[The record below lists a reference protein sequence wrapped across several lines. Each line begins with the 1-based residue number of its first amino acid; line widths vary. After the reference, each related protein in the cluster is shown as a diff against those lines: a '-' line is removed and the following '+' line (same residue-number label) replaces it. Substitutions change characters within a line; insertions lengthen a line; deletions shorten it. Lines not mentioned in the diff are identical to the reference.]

1 MSRIRNLP
9 LAITMLFV
17 GLGLA
22 AVFFLSRGDPGAVT
36 CSSGNTEEARYYERI
51 ICAAPS
57 ITEIVLS
64 LGLGARVVGV
74 SDFSVFP
81 SEALEIPRIGG
92 LINPNREKI
101 LALEPDLIILQGK
114 HETLARF
121 CREQGIAE
129 LSVDIDRISDI
140 LAAIRKIGSELGA
153 RTVADRLAAEIEG
166 ELTELSR
173 KVRERPPRKVFLGLG
188 HTPGDLTGF
197 MTTGSGTFLHEL
209 VESAGGINIFA
220 DAKGSYPRISKEAL
234 VQRRPDLIIEI
245 LAEGISPDNRRLLR
259 KDWERLASLPAVK
272 AGRIYFLSDDYLL
285 IPGVRVAQTARR
297 LVRIIHPNLLES
309 RHD

>member
-9 LAITMLFV
+9 LAVTMLFV

-22 AVFFLSRGDPGAVT
+22 AVFFLSRGEPGAVAR
-36 CSSGNTEEARYYERI
+36 SSANTEETQHYERI

-64 LGLGARVVGV
+64 LDLGARVVGV

-81 SEALEIPRIGG
+81 PEAQEIPRIGG
-92 LINPNREKI
+92 LINPNRERI
-101 LALEPDLIILQGK
+101 LALEPDLIIFQGK
-114 HETLARF
+114 HEMLARF
-121 CREQGIAE
+121 CREQGIAD
-129 LSVDIDRISDI
+129 LSVNIDRISDI
-140 LAAIRKIGSELGA
+140 LAAIRFIGAELGA
-153 RTVADRLAAEIEG
+153 KTAADRLTAEIEG
-166 ELTELSR
+166 ELAELSR
-173 KVRERPPRKVFLGLG
+173 KVQERPPRKVFLGLG

-209 VESAGGINIFA
+209 LESAGGINIFA

-234 VQRRPDLIIEI
+234 VQRQPDLIIEI

-259 KDWERLASLPAVK
+259 KDWERLASLPAVR